1 MRKGLL
7 INIIQLFL
15 LTATS
20 AVFAQDQYCE
30 KPAYAPRKER
40 HLNCSD
46 ALGRRQ
52 GVWKSYNYYGYVISE
67 ISYKDNKFNG
77 PVVIYY
83 ATTGKTR
90 EKSNYF
96 DGKRDGEYTSYFFSG
111 QTNAEGEYDYGKKV
125 GTWTYYYNTS
135 GETRMTGSYVMG
147 KRDGD
152 WKYYN
157 SKGMLLKTVRF
168 KNGETI
174 SSTIPPKDPVPPK

>member
-1 MRKGLL
+1 MRIGLL
-7 INIIQLFL
+7 TNVMQLLL

-20 AVFAQDQYCE
+20 VVFAQDQYCE

-40 HLNCSD
+40 HMNCSD

-67 ISYKDNKFNG
+67 IAYKDNKFNG

-96 DGKRDGEYTSYFFSG
+96 DGKRDGEYTSYFFRAKPMPRANM
-111 QTNAEGEYDYGKKV
+111 TMAKK
-125 GTWTYYYNTS
+125 
-135 GETRMTGSYVMG
+135 
-147 KRDGD
+147 
-152 WKYYN
+152 
-157 SKGMLLKTVRF
+157 
-168 KNGETI
+168 
-174 SSTIPPKDPVPPK
+174 